1 MNWRASVY
9 ACTKDHGRLAGRPAM
24 LHVLYKPR
32 YCLAGHAVLTASV
45 SGLQLVALVY
55 YVASYFPGGTQGVK
69 FVLMM
74 ASSAVKQCTYGVRQA
89 VFGS

>member
-1 MNWRASVY
+1 MHALGTCWLV
-9 ACTKDHGRLAGRPAM
+9 M
-24 LHVLYKPR
+24 LPVLYKLWH
-32 YCLAGHAVLTASV
+32 CLAGHTVLIASV
-45 SGLQLVALVY
+45 SNLQLVALIY

-74 ASSAVKQCTYGVRQA
+74 ASSAVKQCAYGVRQA